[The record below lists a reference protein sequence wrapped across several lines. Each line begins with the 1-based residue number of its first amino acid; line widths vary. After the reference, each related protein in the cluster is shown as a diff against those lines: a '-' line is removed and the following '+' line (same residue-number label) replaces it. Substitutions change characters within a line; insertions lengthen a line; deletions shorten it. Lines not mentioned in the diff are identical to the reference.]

1 MGSSIPR
8 AIRIVLLC
16 AVTYPAPAFSQS
28 IQCEPPVAF
37 VPPAGTAAPA
47 PGAPAKGQGRIFVEQ
62 SALDINVS
70 SATDTVS
77 LSVSNQT
84 LGSIEKLSISSLGF
98 LDGKTG
104 ERLPQWP
111 QLPFLLAGG
120 TPLLELG
127 SYQRTDCRITLPPLD
142 HAGSYAG
149 VLRVNGSGY
158 EATAPMTIRTR
169 GPYIRIWNGWFPFCL
184 LTAVFVLGWLV
195 SFGLDHWISVSLPR
209 VQQLEVLS
217 EAQETLAS
225 FLAAVAA
232 WETAN
237 HVEFT
242 KVTDTAAF
250 DKSALDRLLVNP
262 NLRPLTDLQQAAQRY
277 SLSSALNDEFYT
289 AIEIA
294 KAKIPAEALRQVAL
308 ELDALPTP
316 ADVAGYRAALL
327 QILTA
332 PVNQARVAAS
342 AALAAPSKPGADLS
356 HASAASLHRR
366 IVFMDFARLAVTGV
380 VVWITAYTV
389 FYLPNPSFGT
399 LSDYLTLFL
408 WSLGLTT
415 AGSQIVSGIRKT

>member
-1 MGSSIPR
+1 MSSSMPR
-8 AIRIVLLC
+8 AVRIVLLC
-16 AVTYPAPAFSQS
+16 TAIHSAPAFSQS
-28 IQCEPPVAF
+28 IQCEPPAAF
-37 VPPAGTAAPA
+37 VPPAGPAAPS
-47 PGAPAKGQGRIFVEQ
+47 PGTPAKSQGRIFVEQ
-62 SALDINVS
+62 SALDISVY

-84 LGSIEKLSISSLGF
+84 SGSIEKLSLSSLGF

-104 ERLPQWP
+104 ERLPEWP

-120 TPLLELG
+120 TPLSDLG
-127 SYQRTDCRITLPPLD
+127 SYQRVDCRITLPPLD
-142 HAGSYAG
+142 HAGAYSG

-169 GPYIRIWNGWFPFCL
+169 GPYIRIWNGWFPFSL
-184 LTAVFVLGWLV
+184 LTAVFVAGWLV

-209 VQQLEVLS
+209 VQQLEVLR
-217 EAQETLAS
+217 EAQATLAS

-242 KVTDTAAF
+242 RVTDTAAF
-250 DKSALDRLLVNP
+250 DKSELDRLLVNV

-277 SLSSALNDEFYT
+277 SLSCALNDEFYT
-289 AIEIA
+289 ALEIA
-294 KAKIPAEALRQVAL
+294 KAKIPPDALRQVAL

-316 ADVAGYRAALL
+316 ADVASYRAALL
-327 QILTA
+327 QVLTA
-332 PVNQARVAAS
+332 PVNQVRLAAS
-342 AALAAPSKPGADLS
+342 AALAAPSRPGADLS

-366 IVFMDFARLAVTGV
+366 IVFMDFVRLAVTGV

-389 FYLPNPSFGT
+389 YYLPNPSFGT

-415 AGSQIVSGIRKT
+415 AGSQLLSGIRRS